1 MVQFYILTPLPPAS
15 LKKVEYKHSIA
26 LKEDS
31 KSLYVQ
37 WSTNVHMCC
46 KPKNWTHLMFF
57 VVGKWKY
64 VFFSGKD
71 YYGVIFEGVFL

>member
-15 LKKVEYKHSIA
+15 LKKVEYKHFIA

-37 WSTNVHMCC
+37 
-46 KPKNWTHLMFF
+46 
-57 VVGKWKY
+57 
-64 VFFSGKD
+64 
-71 YYGVIFEGVFL
+71 